1 MNYDERLDVER
12 LRERFLERFGRP
24 DLEPEVFFA
33 PGRVNLIGE
42 YTDFTGGLVFPCGVD
57 RGTLLIA
64 RRTGDA
70 RYRLASTNF
79 DLTAELGQDE
89 IDRTYGDNWINY
101 PLGVLDRFRR
111 RGVTLDGVDCL
122 YAGNIPNG
130 AGLSSSASIEVVTA
144 YAMNELFGVGLP
156 LLDLVRLAQAAE
168 NEFVGMQCGIMDQ
181 FAVAFAEVEHAMQL
195 DCGSLEHRQVPI
207 RLGEHAILVSNTNQR
222 RELNESAYNDRVAEC
237 ARALALLRAR
247 VPIDSLGELT
257 PETLDAN
264 ADLLADDPVA
274 ARRARHVSEENARVR
289 AAVPALETG
298 DLAAFGQLMNASH
311 ESLRELFEVSSEPL
325 DHLVRLARGQPGVL
339 GSRLTGAGFG
349 GCTVTLLPSAGIA
362 AFERNVGRAY
372 REATGLTAD
381 FYTVRPGPG
390 VGRAGGSVD
399 ASRKGNGRAGSGRA
413 ANGRERDGAGGKAS

>member
-1 MNYDERLDVER
+1 MRNEDRLDVAR

-64 RRTGDA
+64 RRTRDA

-111 RGVTLDGVDCL
+111 GGVTLDGIDCL

-144 YAMNELFGVGLP
+144 YAVNELFGAGRA
-156 LLDLVRLAQAAE
+156 LLELVQLAQAAE

-181 FAVAFAEVEHAMQL
+181 FAVAFAKADHAMQL
-195 DCGSLEHRQVPI
+195 DCGSLEHRQVPLA
-207 RLGEHAILVSNTNQR
+207 LGEHAIVVSNTNQR
-222 RELNESAYNDRVAEC
+222 RELNESAYNDRVTEC
-237 ARALALLRAR
+237 ARALEALRAR
-247 VPIDSLGELT
+247 LPVRALGELS
-257 PETLDAN
+257 PDDFAAHADALDG
-264 ADLLADDPVA
+264 DPVA
-274 ARRARHVSEENARVR
+274 ARRARHVVEENARVR
-289 AAVPALETG
+289 SAVPALESG
-298 DLAAFGQLMNASH
+298 DLAAFGRLMDASH

-325 DHLVRLARGQPGVL
+325 DHLVRIARAQPGVL

-349 GCTVTLLPSAGIA
+349 GCTVTLMRSGGID
-362 AFERNVGRAY
+362 AFERAVGRDY

-381 FYTVRPGPG
+381 FYVVRPGAG
-390 VGRAGGSVD
+390 VGRRESEGGVPGRGD
-399 ASRKGNGRAGSGRA
+399 ADDGVRGS
-413 ANGRERDGAGGKAS
+413 